1 MLHYNYTVT
10 TVIDGNYTNCDPCHR
25 KTLLCKLIHIYI
37 DLLIKCKKMKR
48 DDLKP
53 KKVKARQNFKKKTN
67 KRTKIQ
73 T

>member
-1 MLHYNYTVT
+1 
-10 TVIDGNYTNCDPCHR
+10 
-25 KTLLCKLIHIYI
+25 
-37 DLLIKCKKMKR
+37 MKR

-53 KKVKARQNFKKKTN
+53 KKVKARQNFKKNTN